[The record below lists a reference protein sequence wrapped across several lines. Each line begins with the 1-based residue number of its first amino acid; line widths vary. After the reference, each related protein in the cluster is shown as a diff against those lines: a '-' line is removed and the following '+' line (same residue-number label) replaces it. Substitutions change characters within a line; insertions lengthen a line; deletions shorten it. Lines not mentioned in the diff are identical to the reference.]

1 MQQILM
7 KIVYP
12 YGKREEILITK
23 FNKQGRRQYIL
34 LYILWLLSYIFILLT
49 YDIWNEKEEET
60 FTVTVDQRF

>member
-1 MQQILM
+1 MHI
-7 KIVYP
+7 P
-12 YGKREEILITK
+12 YGMREEILITK

-49 YDIWNEKEEET
+49 YDIWNEREEET